1 VHLHGARVDD
11 VELYLGRATIVGVSR
26 AIEQTFFFSFS
37 KICTYCLIQIILNVN
52 LSTKVRRYLKSGKY
66 REKFVEVIIFH
77 RTFSATDSA
86 EFCPDKLIIC

>member
-1 VHLHGARVDD
+1 MHLHGARVDD

-52 LSTKVRRYLKSGKY
+52 LSKKKVQRFLKSGKH
-66 REKFVEVIIFH
+66 REKFCQGH
-77 RTFSATDSA
+77 YFS
-86 EFCPDKLIIC
+86 